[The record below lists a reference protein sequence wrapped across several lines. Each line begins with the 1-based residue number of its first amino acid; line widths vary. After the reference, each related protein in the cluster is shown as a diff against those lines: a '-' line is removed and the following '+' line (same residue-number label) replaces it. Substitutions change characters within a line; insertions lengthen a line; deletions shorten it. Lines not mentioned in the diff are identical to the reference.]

1 MKDRADLH
9 IHTIASDG
17 ALTPAQ
23 VVEAAYSIGLGA
35 IAITDHDTVDGI
47 DEALSAG
54 KRLGVEII
62 PGIEISTIYGSGDV
76 EAHILGYFIDH
87 KDPELLSHLH
97 ILKSARLDRA
107 KRMVELL
114 NKVGVAVSYD
124 RVLEIARG
132 GAVGRPHVAKA
143 IREIGAASSMDAAF
157 GRFLV
162 PGCPAF
168 VPRYKL
174 TPIEAVQ
181 IIRKAGGVACCAHV
195 AKLKRD
201 ELVVDLIE
209 HGLAAIEVYHPDHNS
224 VGMKFY
230 EKFAKKRDLIA
241 TGGSDAHCFEGNKYA
256 AIGDVTVSRD
266 VVGQLKEKLLQ

>member
-17 ALTPAQ
+17 TYTPSQ
-23 VVEAAYSIGLGA
+23 VVEAAHNIGLGA

-47 DEALSAG
+47 DEALAAG
-54 KRLGVEII
+54 QELGVEVI

-87 KDPELLSHLH
+87 KNPGLLDRLQV
-97 ILKSARLDRA
+97 LKNARQDRA
-107 KRMVELL
+107 KIMVELL
-114 NKVGVAVSYD
+114 NKAGVPVSLD
-124 RVLEIARG
+124 RVMEIARG

-174 TPIEAVQ
+174 APLEAVQ
-181 IIRKAGGVACCAHV
+181 IIREYGGVACCAHV

-201 ELVVDLIE
+201 ELVVDLIGK
-209 HGLAAIEVYHPDHNS
+209 GLEAIEVYHPDHNS
-224 VGMKFY
+224 AGIRFY
-230 EKFAKKRDLIA
+230 EKFARKRGLIA
-241 TGGSDAHCFEGNKYA
+241 TGGSDAHCFEDSKYA

-266 VVGQLKEKLLQ
+266 IVEQLRSRRR